1 MSLRHAVLGLLASRP
16 MTGYELA
23 RVFDLSL
30 SNAWHAR
37 HSQIYPELARLDEL
51 GLVHVVEEGARRS
64 RTWDVT
70 EAGRAELRR
79 WLTETEPVRTQRS
92 ETGVRWFLMFLLEPA
107 DRRAVLE
114 REIAAVDAQ
123 ADALRALDERIDAAP
138 QPQPFRPTVDLGL
151 RVNAVMREWLV
162 EQLEAV

>member
-1 MSLRHAVLGLLASRP
+1 

-51 GLVHVVEEGARRS
+51 GLVHVVGEGARRS

-79 WLTETEPVRTQRS
+79 
-92 ETGVRWFLMFLLEPA
+92 
-107 DRRAVLE
+107 
-114 REIAAVDAQ
+114 
-123 ADALRALDERIDAAP
+123 
-138 QPQPFRPTVDLGL
+138 
-151 RVNAVMREWLV
+151 
-162 EQLEAV
+162 